1 MPPSPP
7 RRDRRTPFSPAR
19 DRTVRKASVLHLRRA
34 ALTRLGVWAALA
46 AGPVAL
52 LASFGRPAP
61 AAAERPTT
69 VTRTVQPETRAD
81 TGPAGYAELV
91 LGLWLGAGS
100 DVNGPAA
107 RQLRLLAPSVRIP
120 DWGQRTVAVERLAAM
135 RTVRENSGWAVTVA
149 AQFTEAA
156 QTPERAS
163 AAGLRYFTIPVVLQ
177 QSGKTGGSMGFA
189 AAGAPME
196 VAGPAAGQMPTSPYG
211 SPVPDGP
218 LVDSVTGFLT
228 AFLGAEGGADRY
240 LAPGVTLPR
249 PAAGDYIAVE
259 VDQLLADRRTSGQD
273 TGRDGAGAR
282 VRAEVTATDSAGR
295 KWPLSYAL
303 SLSARAGRWEVAA
316 LGSGLDTAATTQA
329 KPPARSAPSARSA
342 RSAPSTLSAS
352 SAASSRFADPAA
364 PGRTP
369 TS

>member
-7 RRDRRTPFSPAR
+7 RRDRRAPSAPAG
-19 DRTVRKASVLHLRRA
+19 DRAVRKTSVLRVRRA
-34 ALTRLGVWAALA
+34 ALTRFGVWAALA

-52 LASFGRPAP
+52 LASWGRPAP
-61 AAAERPTT
+61 AAAERPAT

-81 TGPAGYAELV
+81 SGPAGYAELV

-100 DVNGPAA
+100 DANGATA

-120 DWGQRTVAVERLAAM
+120 EWGQRAVAVERLAAV

-156 QTPERAS
+156 QTPERGN

-177 QSGKTGGSMGFA
+177 EPGTSDAGGFA

-196 VAGPAAGQMPTSPYG
+196 VAGPAAGQMPASLYG

-218 LVDSVTGFLT
+218 LADSVTGFLT

-259 VDQLLADRRTSGQD
+259 VDQLLADRLTGGQD
-273 TGRDGAGAR
+273 PGRDGAGAR

-303 SLSARAGRWEVAA
+303 SLTARAGRWEVAA
-316 LGSGLDTAATTQA
+316 LGSGLDPAATTQA
-329 KPPARSAPSARSA
+329 KPPAP
-342 RSAPSTLSAS
+342 SAS
-352 SAASSRFADPAA
+352 SSASSRSTDPAA